1 MEKLTSPDK
10 KSSGSTLQLGSAV
23 PIVAAFAGPVLI
35 VLLTGYLTMQLQAA
49 YAHTFLGLNFRLVG
63 VPGEWLPYVW
73 RLGFVLL
80 AVAAVL
86 VYRLTIR
93 GTAARLA
100 TLTLLAV
107 FAIVASPIGSGLPL
121 DEEQYPLMLYM
132 GLEGAKSP
140 FTLALIGAIV
150 TELIIGARKGRD

>member
-23 PIVAAFAGPVLI
+23 PIVTASAGPVLVI
-35 VLLTGYLTMQLQAA
+35 LLTGYLTMQLQAA
-49 YAHTFLGLNFRLVG
+49 YANAFLGFNVRLVG

-80 AVAAVL
+80 AVAAIL
-86 VYRLTIR
+86 VYRLAIR
-93 GTAARLA
+93 GTTARLVA
-100 TLTLLAV
+100 LTILAV
-107 FAIVASPIGSGLPL
+107 FSIIASPIGSGLPL
-121 DEEQYPLMLYM
+121 DEERYPLMLYM
-132 GLEGAKSP
+132 GVEGAKSP

-150 TELIIGARKGRD
+150 AELIFEARRARD